1 MTTDII
7 ASGLLPPLQ
16 SYRSPTFSLNASFAW
31 LVSGH
36 QKAKRMHDTN
46 IPGIFNHS
54 LLPKIT
60 SFLNERRLKFALS
73 GKAAFETAPK
83 ALRSIFC
90 GVNSMIPH

>member
-7 ASGLLPPLQ
+7 ASGLLSPLQ
-16 SYRSPTFSLNASFAW
+16 YYHSPAFSLYASFAW
-31 LVSGH
+31 PVFIH
-36 QKAKRMHDTN
+36 QKAKKMHGAN
-46 IPGIFNHS
+46 ISGIFNHS
-54 LLPKIT
+54 LLPKTT
-60 SFLNERRLKFALS
+60 SFLNVRRLKSAVS